1 MRRLAEWILWRF
13 GLKRRKERK
22 DKYVVINGVKYRVVA
37 EPYLPPKG
45 K

>member
-13 GLKRRKERK
+13 GLKRRKDE
-22 DKYVVINGVKYRVVA
+22 YVVINGVKYRVVA